1 MFDKFKQWVHKAT
14 KPRVSA
20 MSRIGSSGTAVWG
33 GQVQSIDD
41 SADLQGTERYK
52 TFSETLVNT
61 SIVAAGVRYF
71 LNLVS
76 KAGWKA
82 EAAEDGGARGEE
94 VAAFIEEVING
105 MTTPWRRVVR
115 RAAMYRFYGF
125 NIQEWTAVRRDDGQ
139 IGLLDVEPRAQKTI
153 ERWDVEKP
161 SGIVQGVWQRSPQT
175 MQEIYLPR
183 EKIVYIV
190 DDSLNDSP
198 EGLGLLRHTAEPARR
213 LKRYEQLE
221 GWGFETDLRGM
232 PVGYG
237 PWEELARM
245 VHDGEISQAQADAIA
260 LPLKNFITNHIKTP
274 QQGMVLD
281 SSVWETADE
290 KEAPSGKQK
299 WWIDLL
305 RSGPTSQAEVAAA
318 IQRLNREI
326 ARILGVESILL
337 GETGAGSLA
346 MSRDKSQSFALI
358 VDSTLLELMEG
369 FQDDVVR
376 TVMKLNGWPK
386 ELEPKLKP
394 DKIQHREIT
403 EITEALEQIA
413 RAGVPMMPH
422 DPAVAELFDLLG
434 LSRPIIEE
442 MEIDASLLSRTPK
455 PGDEKPKLK
464 EEEVPDSIEDEG
476 KEKE

>member
-1 MFDKFKQWVHKAT
+1 MLNRVKQWIHKAT
-14 KPRVSA
+14 APRGSA
-20 MSRIGSSGTAVWG
+20 MTRLGARGTAVWG
-33 GQVQSIDD
+33 GYVSSIEE
-41 SADLQGTERYK
+41 SSDLQGSERYT
-52 TFSETLVNT
+52 TFSKTLVNT

-71 LNLVS
+71 LNLIS

-82 EAAEDGGARGEE
+82 EPAEGGGAKAEE
-94 VAAFIEEVING
+94 IAEFMEEIIND
-105 MTTPWRRVVR
+105 MATPWRRVVR

-125 NIQEWTAVRRDDGQ
+125 NIQEWTAKRREDGQ

-153 ERWDVEKP
+153 ERWDVDDA
-161 SGIVQGVWQRSPQT
+161 GLVRGVWQRSPQT
-175 MQEIYLPR
+175 MNEIYLPR

-213 LKRYEQLE
+213 LRRYEQLE

-237 PWEELARM
+237 PFEEMAKM
-245 VHDGEISQAQADAIA
+245 VKAGDISQAQADAIA

-281 SSVWETADE
+281 SAVWKTADE
-290 KEAPSGKQK
+290 KKAPSGNQK

-305 RSGPTSQAEVAAA
+305 KSGPTSQKEVADA

-326 ARILGVESILL
+326 ARILGFEEILL

-346 MSRDKSQSFALI
+346 MSRDKSQQSALI
-358 VDSTLLELMEG
+358 VDSTMEEVNEG
-369 FQDDVVR
+369 VQKDLVR
-376 TVMKLNGWPK
+376 PVMKLNGWPK
-386 ELEPKLKP
+386 ELEPTLKP
-394 DKIQHREIT
+394 DKIQHREVT
-403 EITEALEQIA
+403 EITTALAEMAQ
-413 RAGVPMMPH
+413 AGVVIGPD
-422 DPAVAELFDLLG
+422 DPVIGEVRDLLG
-434 LSRPIIEE
+434 LSRPI
-442 MEIDASLLSRTPK
+442 EIDMDLDASLLDREK
-455 PGDEKPKLK
+455 KPKDKPKK
-464 EEEVPDSIEDEG
+464 EEEELPESADDEG